1 MCLWEAYSQI
11 SADETLAA
19 AVNFPLGLNS
29 VEFTEWVQSK
39 TESDLYM
46 NDCMRFLLEVAKVRK
61 NIARPWKEKKITE
74 LEAEKMYKEHLSNV
88 CVSLPLTLK
97 RNS

>member
-1 MCLWEAYSQI
+1 
-11 SADETLAA
+11 
-19 AVNFPLGLNS
+19 
-29 VEFTEWVQSK
+29 
-39 TESDLYM
+39 M

-61 NIARPWKEKKITE
+61 NIARLWKGKKITE

-97 RNS
+97 SNS